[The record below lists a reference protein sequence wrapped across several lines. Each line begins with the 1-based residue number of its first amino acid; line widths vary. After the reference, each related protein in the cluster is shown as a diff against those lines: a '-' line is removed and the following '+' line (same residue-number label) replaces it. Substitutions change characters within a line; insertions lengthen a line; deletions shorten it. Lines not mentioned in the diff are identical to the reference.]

1 MAVFPFDPRTVTDK
15 TLSISAI
22 ARLSRTNPSQIR
34 QYEELGLLPLPDRPG
49 VHRRYALA
57 DASRLIFLRRCR
69 DLGLLNPRLKLL
81 VELVDSPDHASEESR
96 ELATMLLGNVEDQ
109 LTELA
114 ELGKTLGALLTGAGE
129 HALSVADVEPRVDG
143 VKRMRRLVRKPLKAP
158 TGA

>member
-1 MAVFPFDPRTVTDK
+1 MSDK

-34 QYEELGLLPLPDRPG
+34 QYEEMGLLPLPDRPG
-49 VHRRYALA
+49 VHRRYQLA

-69 DLGLLNPRLKLL
+69 DLGILNPKLKLL
-81 VELVDSPDHASEESR
+81 CELLDSPGHASEDSR

-114 ELGKTLGALLTGAGE
+114 ALAKTLEALLTGAGDQ
-129 HALSVADVEPRVDG
+129 ALSLPEAGVAQSVDG
-143 VKRMRRLVRKPLKAP
+143 VKRMRRQIRKPLKP
-158 TGA
+158 GSGA